1 MDFTY
6 YFLPLKVDLN
16 GHNRFQVGLALTA
29 LGNLGTADMCRD
41 LAIEVDKH
49 LKVSDAEECGCE
61 EERHFTLF
69 ILNLNFLVAM
79 KWFGLVVEFHFFFHF
94 VSKNCFQLL

>member
-1 MDFTY
+1 M
-6 YFLPLKVDLN
+6 DLN

-49 LKVSDAEECGCE
+49 LKVSGAKEG
-61 EERHFTLF
+61 
-69 ILNLNFLVAM
+69 M
-79 KWFGLVVEFHFFFHF
+79 
-94 VSKNCFQLL
+94 